1 MAELRYTNRDYA
13 AIREGMV
20 ADAQFKTPEW
30 TNFNQGELGV
40 ALIELV
46 SSALDVLSFA
56 LDGLAN
62 ETFLPTAVTL
72 PSVIALLRNIGYEM
86 TRRIASTATV
96 EFILNTPSPT
106 PIIIPAGT
114 IVGNDQGVEFVVK
127 EEVIIEAGVLNVAVI
142 VFEGTFHAEGPFT
155 SNGQNDQLL
164 RLGFKDVAEN
174 FLDVFVDGVKWT
186 EEKFAELQP
195 TQNPEVYRVTENVDG
210 SAEVLFSTALG
221 DVPAAGELIEF
232 RYVSTNG
239 ASGNIGALVIDTI
252 ITEIP
257 VPLTVAITVEQDE
270 QSGGGL
276 ERESI
281 KDAKVNGP
289 RALRTNNRVV
299 TLQDFIDFVSIQDGV
314 ESASALNH
322 SGFVE
327 MYVRLFRD
335 IGTGLFP
342 VFKVEAPIMI
352 PLVDQTTGGTV
363 PATTEVFVAVT
374 SKDANGKETNVRLLN
389 PTTGVALANSLSITT
404 SGGPGTHAIDV
415 QINAVQ
421 PPNTTVFNVYAGF
434 SLSTMFLV
442 ANDVVP
448 ADILDTVGVT
458 TVTAIPVSGTA
469 LPTENL
475 AGGQNALTERSF
487 YQDIF
492 DAIVPLKQVSADF
505 DLFEPTAIVIAV
517 TIDVAVKDNFRRTE
531 VSQAVDTFIDSFFN
545 GKGLDDDFLI
555 SELETFL
562 FNSVAGIQNIGV
574 TLPAADVT
582 ILASEYMEKGVVTI
596 NATGGIS

>member
-1 MAELRYTNRDYA
+1 MAELRYTQRDYA
-13 AIREGMV
+13 AIREGMI

-46 SSALDVLSFA
+46 SSSLDVLSYA

-62 ETFLPTAVTL
+62 ETFLPTAVTK
-72 PSVIALLRNIGYEM
+72 PSVVALLRNIGYEM
-86 TRRIASTATV
+86 ARRTASTATV
-96 EFILNTPSPT
+96 EFILNTPSPS
-106 PIIIPAGT
+106 PITIPAGT
-114 IVGNDQGVEFVVK
+114 IVGNDQGVEFVVR
-127 EEVIIEAGVLNVAVI
+127 EDVIIQAGVLNVAVT
-142 VFEGTFHAEGPFT
+142 VFEGTFHSEGPFT
-155 SNGQNDQLL
+155 SNGQDEQLL
-164 RLGFKDVAEN
+164 RLGFNDVAEN

-210 SAEVLFSTALG
+210 SSEVLFSTALG

-232 RYVSTNG
+232 RYVATNG
-239 ASGNIGALVIDTI
+239 AAGNIGAQVIDTI
-252 ITEIP
+252 ITEIL
-257 VPLTVAITVEQDE
+257 VPLTVSITVEQDE

-281 KDAKVNGP
+281 KDAKVSGP
-289 RALRTNNRVV
+289 RALRTNNRIV
-299 TLQDFIDFVSIQDGV
+299 TLQDFIDFVLDQNGV
-314 ESASALNH
+314 ESASAVNH

-363 PATTEVFVAVT
+363 PSSTEIFVAVT
-374 SKDANGKETNVRLLN
+374 SKDANGKETNVRLLD
-389 PTTGVALANSLSITT
+389 PATGVPLANSLSITT
-404 SGGPGTHAIDV
+404 SGGPSTHAIDV
-415 QINAVQ
+415 QIAVPQ
-421 PPNTTVFNVYAGF
+421 PINTTVFNVYAGF
-434 SLSTMFLV
+434 SLSALFLV
-442 ANDVVP
+442 ANDVIP

-458 TVTAIPVSGTA
+458 TITAIPVSGVS

-475 AGGQNALTERSF
+475 AGGQNPLTQRSF

-492 DAIVPLKQVSADF
+492 DAVVPLKQVSADF
-505 DLFEPTAIVIAV
+505 DLFEPVSIVIDV
-517 TIDVAVKDNFRRTE
+517 TVDVAVKDNFRRDE

-545 GKGLDDDFLI
+545 GKGLDDDFLT

-562 FNSVAGIQNIGV
+562 FNNVQGIQNVGV
-574 TLPAADVT
+574 TTPAADVV
-582 ILASEYMEKGVVTI
+582 IAASEYMEKGTVIV

>member
-13 AIREGMV
+13 AIREGMI

-46 SSALDVLSFA
+46 SSALDVLSFS

-62 ETFLPTAVTL
+62 ETFLPTAVTK
-72 PSVIALLRNIGYEM
+72 PSVVSLLRNIGYEM
-86 TRRIASTATV
+86 RRRVASIATV
-96 EFILNTPSPT
+96 EFILNTPSPV
-106 PIIIPAGT
+106 IITIPAGT
-114 IVGNDQGVEFVVK
+114 IVGNDQGVEFVVR
-127 EEVIIEAGVLNVAVI
+127 EDVTIQAGVLNVAVQ
-142 VFEGTFHAEGPFT
+142 VFEGVFHAEGPFT
-155 SNGQNDQLL
+155 SNGQDDQLL

-210 SAEVLFSTALG
+210 SSEVLFSTALG
-221 DVPAAGELIEF
+221 DVPTAGELIEF

-314 ESASALNH
+314 ESVSAVNH

-335 IGTGLFP
+335 TGTGLFP

-363 PATTEVFVAVT
+363 PASTEVFIAVT
-374 SKDANGKETNVRLLN
+374 SKDANGKETSVRLLD
-389 PTTGVALANSLSITT
+389 PVTGLALANSLSIVT
-404 SGGPGTHAIDV
+404 SGGPDTHSIDV
-415 QINAVQ
+415 QIAVPQ
-421 PPNTTVFNVYAGF
+421 PINTTVFNVYAGF
-434 SLSTMFLV
+434 SLSAMFLV
-442 ANDVVP
+442 ANDVIP
-448 ADILDTVGVT
+448 ADILDTVGIT
-458 TVTAIPVSGTA
+458 TVTDIPVAGTS

-475 AGGQNALTERSF
+475 AGGQNPLTERSF

-492 DAIVPLKQVSADF
+492 DAVVPLKQVSADF
-505 DLFEPTAIVIAV
+505 DLFEPTSIVIAV
-517 TIDVAVKDNFRRTE
+517 TVDVAVKDNFRRDE
-531 VSQAVDTFIDSFFN
+531 VSQAADTFIDSFFN
-545 GKGLDDDFLI
+545 QRGLDDDFLT

-562 FNSVAGIQNIGV
+562 FNNVAGIQNVGV

-582 ILASEYMEKGVVTI
+582 ILASEYMEKGTVII